1 MEQSVTLIVEF
12 KKNKNDSQLQSSHTV
27 AYKYSRGFTEL
38 EFNCQGLCSKS
49 KSVAATMRWSVR
61 RRLQATL
68 ISGTCHDQCS
78 LMHVQT
84 RDVFHQL
91 NMTLMAPVVAEV
103 EAI

>member
-1 MEQSVTLIVEF
+1 MQQV
-12 KKNKNDSQLQSSHTV
+12 KKHRSYHALVSTH
-27 AYKYSRGFTEL
+27 
-38 EFNCQGLCSKS
+38 
-49 KSVAATMRWSVR
+49 

-103 EAI
+103 EAN